1 MTAVPDLPAAAANV
15 DQAAGAAYADGVLA
29 GRCMSSALFL
39 AGLIANAELETVG
52 RPDRLPQDLFPHVDP
67 DVVQA
72 VWDRAL
78 AVGLHAGRVSASARL
93 WRDQMAR
100 VQEALAEA
108 GFRAMGRLVG
118 RSRRLVAPE
127 APHPADGE
135 SGRGH

>member
-1 MTAVPDLPAAAANV
+1 MTAVPELPAADV
-15 DQAAGAAYADGVLA
+15 DQGAGVAYADGVLA

-118 RSRRLVAPE
+118 RSRRLVAPDS
-127 APHPADGE
+127 PHPADGGV
-135 SGRGH
+135 GRGH

>member
-1 MTAVPDLPAAAANV
+1 MTAVPELPAADV
-15 DQAAGAAYADGVLA
+15 DQGAGVAYADGVLA

-108 GFRAMGRLVG
+108 GFRAMGRMVG

-127 APHPADGE
+127 VAHPADGE
-135 SGRGH
+135 AGRGH